1 MELKKIMNA
10 LEYCINKEREN
21 ISIFGRLY
29 PCPQSREY
37 IYDGQTNYE
46 WTNSF
51 YSGMLWLAYEITKE
65 DCFFN
70 KAKEHSEDFRKRMDE
85 RADTLYT
92 HDIGFLYTLSCVA
105 DYKITGDVKARET
118 ALRAADLLAERYS
131 EKGGFIQAW
140 GSLSDPNSYK
150 LIIDCMLN
158 IPLLFWA
165 SEESGNMKYKD
176 MAASHLWRTV
186 ENAIRD
192 DFTTHHTFYFDK
204 ETGKPLR
211 GETHQ
216 GYSDDS
222 CWARGQ
228 SWGIYGTAL
237 GYSYTKEE
245 SIIPIF
251 NGLVDCFLKRLPND
265 NVPYWD
271 MIFTSGDEPRDTS
284 AAAITLCGILEMN
297 KHVKNEKYMRA
308 AERILNSLIDNYMT
322 NSLPLSN
329 GLLTDGMY
337 GRMRGDRPECNIWG
351 DYYFMEALVRVVT
364 DNEWIKY
371 W

>member
-1 MELKKIMNA
+1 MNLEKINKA
-10 LEYCINKEREN
+10 LSYCIEKEKDN
-21 ISIFGRLY
+21 ISIFGGLY
-29 PCPQSREY
+29 PCPQSRDY
-37 IYDGQTNYE
+37 LYDGQTNYE

-51 YSGMLWLAYEITKE
+51 YTGMLWLAYEITKE
-65 DCFFN
+65 ECFIN
-70 KAKEHSEDFRKRMDE
+70 KAKEHSVDFRKRIDE
-85 RADTLYT
+85 RLNTLHT

-105 DYKITGDVKARET
+105 DYKVTGDESAKET
-118 ALRAADLLAERYS
+118 ALRAADLLAERFS

-140 GSLSDPNSYK
+140 GDLNDPASHK

-158 IPLLFWA
+158 IPLLFWT
-165 SEESGNMKYKD
+165 SEVTGDPKYRD
-176 MAASHLWRTV
+176 MAVSHIKATV
-186 ENAIRD
+186 SNAIRQ
-192 DFTTHHTFYFDK
+192 DFTTHHTFYFDNQ
-204 ETGKPLR
+204 TGEPLR

-228 SWGIYGTAL
+228 SWGVYGTAL
-237 GYSYTKEE
+237 AYSYTKDE

-251 NGLVDCFLKRLPND
+251 NGLVDCFLSRLPED
-265 NVPYWD
+265 KVPYWD

-297 KHVKNEKYMRA
+297 KYVPNEKYMKA
-308 AERILNSLIDNYMT
+308 AEEIMDSLIDNYMT
-322 NSLPLSN
+322 DRRMST

-351 DYYFMEALVRVVT
+351 DYYFMEALVRIVT
-364 DNEWIKY
+364 NNEWKKY

>member
-1 MELKKIMNA
+1 MDLKKIQKA
-10 LEYCINKEREN
+10 LDYCINKEREN
-21 ISIFGRLY
+21 IDIFGKLY
-29 PCPQSREY
+29 PCPQSRDY
-37 IYDGQTNYE
+37 LYDGQTNYE

-51 YSGMLWLAYEITKE
+51 YTGMLWLAYEMTKE
-65 DCFFN
+65 ECFLK
-70 KAKEHSEDFRKRMDE
+70 KAKEHSVDFKDRIENRL
-85 RADTLYT
+85 DTLNT
-92 HDIGFLYTLSCVA
+92 HDIGFLYILSCVA
-105 DYKITGDVKARET
+105 DYKVTGDENAKNVALKATE
-118 ALRAADLLAERYS
+118 LLSKRFS

-140 GSLSDPNSYK
+140 GNLNDPSSHK

-165 SEESGNMKYKD
+165 SETSGDEKYKN
-176 MAASHLWRTV
+176 MAVSHLKATV
-186 ENAIRD
+186 SNAIRE

-204 ETGKPLR
+204 ETGEPLR

-237 GYSYTKEE
+237 GYSYTKDE

-251 NGLVDCFLKRLPND
+251 NGLVDCFLSRLPD
-265 NVPYWD
+265 DYVPYWD

-297 KHVKNEKYMRA
+297 KYVPNEKYMKA
-308 AERILNSLIDNYMT
+308 AEKIVESLIDNYMT
-322 NSLPLSN
+322 DKITST

-351 DYYFMEALVRVVT
+351 DYYFMEVLVRILSE
-364 DNEWIKY
+364 NKWNKY